1 MMMLKV
7 DNLVVRYGGI
17 TAVDGVSLE
26 LEEHE
31 TVALIGANGAGK
43 TTTLHT
49 ISGLLKAAGGKIFFQ
64 DEEITKV
71 PAENLVARG
80 VVQVP
85 EGRQVF
91 AKLTVEE
98 NLRLGAYLQKD
109 KQVIRANHEKVM
121 TLFPILQERRRQA
134 AGTLSGGEQQMLAI
148 GRALMSN
155 PKLLLL
161 YEPSIGLSPLMTQQ
175 VFDVLLELKK
185 QGMTIL
191 LVEQNAYEALTIS
204 DRAYIMETGNITL
217 EGRSSELIHDPRVK
231 DAYLGGDL

>member
-1 MMMLKV
+1 MLQIN
-7 DNLVVRYGGI
+7 NLVVRYGGI
-17 TAVDGVSLE
+17 TAVDGISLQIDQ
-26 LEEHE
+26 HE

-43 TTTLHT
+43 TTTLHA
-49 ISGLLKAAGGKIFFQ
+49 ISGLLKSAGGQISFQ
-64 DEEITKV
+64 GEDITKAS
-71 PAENLVARG
+71 AESIVARG
-80 VVQVP
+80 VIQVP

-91 AKLTVEE
+91 SKLTIEE
-98 NLRLGAYLQKD
+98 NLKLGAYLRKD
-109 KQVIRANHEKVM
+109 KAQIHETYEKVM
-121 TLFPILQERRRQA
+121 ALFPILKERRRQQ

-148 GRALMSN
+148 GRALMSA

-161 YEPSIGLSPLMTQQ
+161 DEPSMGLSPLMTQQ
-175 VFDVLLELKK
+175 VFDVLLALKK

-217 EGRSSELIHDPRVK
+217 EGRSSELIDDPRVK

>member
-1 MMMLKV
+1 MMLKV
-7 DNLVVRYGGI
+7 ENLVVRYGGI

-49 ISGLLKAAGGKIFFQ
+49 ISGLLKAAGGKIYFQ
-64 DEEITKV
+64 DEDITKV
-71 PAENLVARG
+71 AAENLVARG

-109 KQVIRANHEKVM
+109 KQKIRSNHEKVM

-148 GRALMSN
+148 GRALMSD

-161 YEPSIGLSPLMTQQ
+161 DEPSMGLSPLMTQQ
-175 VFDVLLELKK
+175 VFDVLLELKR

>member
-1 MMMLKV
+1 MLELK
-7 DNLVVRYGGI
+7 DLVVRYGGI
-17 TAVDGVSLE
+17 TAVNGVSLQV
-26 LEEHE
+26 EEHE

-49 ISGLLKAAGGKIFFQ
+49 ISGLLKPVSGQVLFGGE
-64 DEEITKV
+64 DITKS
-71 PAENLVARG
+71 PAERIVARG
-80 VVQVP
+80 IVQVP

-98 NLRLGAYLQKD
+98 NLRLGAYLRKD
-109 KQVIRANHEKVM
+109 KAGIAESYEKAM
-121 TLFPILQERRRQA
+121 ALFPILKERRRQP

-148 GRALMSN
+148 GRALMSA
-155 PKLLLL
+155 PQVLLLD
-161 YEPSIGLSPLMTQQ
+161 EPSMGLSPLMTQQ
-175 VFDVLLELKK
+175 VFDVLQALKK

-204 DRAYIMETGNITL
+204 DRAYIMETGSITL
-217 EGRSSELIHDPRVK
+217 EGRSSELIDDPRVK

>member
-109 KQVIRANHEKVM
+109 KQVIRANH
-121 TLFPILQERRRQA
+121 
-134 AGTLSGGEQQMLAI
+134 
-148 GRALMSN
+148 
-155 PKLLLL
+155 
-161 YEPSIGLSPLMTQQ
+161 
-175 VFDVLLELKK
+175 
-185 QGMTIL
+185 
-191 LVEQNAYEALTIS
+191 
-204 DRAYIMETGNITL
+204 
-217 EGRSSELIHDPRVK
+217 
-231 DAYLGGDL
+231 

>member
-1 MMMLKV
+1 MLQV
-7 DNLVVRYGGI
+7 NNLVVRYGGI
-17 TAVDGVSLE
+17 TAVDGISLHIDQ
-26 LEEHE
+26 HE

-43 TTTLHT
+43 TTTLHA
-49 ISGLLKAAGGKIFFQ
+49 ISGLLKAASGQILFQ
-64 DEEITKV
+64 NEDITKT
-71 PAENLVARG
+71 PAEAVVARG
-80 VVQVP
+80 VIQVP

-91 AKLTVEE
+91 SKLTIEE
-98 NLRLGAYLQKD
+98 NLKLGAYLQKD
-109 KQVIRANHEKVM
+109 KEKIRDTYEKVM
-121 TLFPILQERRRQA
+121 TLFPILRERRRQA

-148 GRALMSN
+148 GRALMSA

-161 YEPSIGLSPLMTQQ
+161 DEPSMGLSPLMTQQ
-175 VFDVLLELKK
+175 VFDVLLALKK

-217 EGRSSELIHDPRVK
+217 EGRSSELIDDPRVK

>member
-1 MMMLKV
+1 MMLKV
-7 DNLVVRYGGI
+7 ENLVVRYGGI

-49 ISGLLKAAGGKIFFQ
+49 ISGLLKAAGGRIFFQ
-64 DEEITKV
+64 DEDITKV
-71 PAENLVARG
+71 AAENLVARG

-109 KQVIRANHEKVM
+109 KQKIRSNHEKVM

-148 GRALMSN
+148 GRALMSD

-161 YEPSIGLSPLMTQQ
+161 DEPSMGLSPLMTQQ
-175 VFDVLLELKK
+175 VFDVLLELKR